1 MRTNVFTKKKSLPF
15 EPTQNRWRFAWS
27 QSLFRKKIAIAFAL
41 NIPVLIFFPF
51 FFQYVEQRNGTKVS
65 DVLLDHIHAADV
77 SVSIF
82 LIIWSMAFFTLFRAI
97 YQAEIFVTFLFAFFF
112 LSISRIITILLV
124 PMAPPPN
131 LIPLVDP
138 LSNTFYGGH
147 FITKDLFYSGHVAT
161 QFLMFLCLKKT
172 LDKWLT
178 AFSTVTVAILVL
190 VQHVHYS
197 IDVLAGPV
205 FAFICYKIG
214 ASIAKKGLNFEN
226 VVNSE

>member
-1 MRTNVFTKKKSLPF
+1 MTANDFTKKKSPPQ
-15 EPTQNRWRFAWS
+15 PTQNRWRFAWS
-27 QSLFRKKIAIAFAL
+27 QHLFRKKITIAFAL

-51 FFQYVEQRNGTKVS
+51 FFQYIEQRNGTRVS
-65 DVLLDHIHAADV
+65 DILLDHIHAADV
-77 SVSIF
+77 SVPIF
-82 LIIWSMAFFTLFRAI
+82 FIIWSTAFFTLIRAV
-97 YQAEIFVTFLFAFFF
+97 YEPEIFITFLFAFFF

-124 PMAPPPN
+124 PLAAPPN
-131 LIPLVDP
+131 LIPLIDP

-178 AFSTVTVAILVL
+178 ALSTTMVAILVL

-197 IDVLAGPV
+197 VDVLAAPA
-205 FAFICYKIG
+205 FAFICYKLG
-214 ASIAKKGLNFEN
+214 AKIAKKGLNFE
-226 VVNSE
+226 VIKSK

>member
-1 MRTNVFTKKKSLPF
+1 MRAHVFTKKKSLPF
-15 EPTQNRWRFAWS
+15 DPTRNRWRLAWS
-27 QSLFRKKIAIAFAL
+27 QTLFRKKIAIAFVL

-51 FFQYVEQRNGTKVS
+51 FFQYVEQRNGTRVR
-65 DVLLDHIHAADV
+65 DIFLDHIPAADV

-82 LIIWSMAFFTLFRAI
+82 FIIWSIAFFTLIRAL
-97 YQAEIFVTFLFAFFF
+97 YRPEIFITFLFAFFF

-124 PMAPPPN
+124 PLAPPPN
-131 LIPLVDP
+131 LIPLIDP

-161 QFLMFLCLKKT
+161 QFLIFLCLKKT

-178 AFSTVTVAILVL
+178 AFSTITVAALVL

-197 IDVLAGPV
+197 IDVLAAPA

-214 ASIAKKGLNFEN
+214 ANIAKKGLNFDPVIKPE
-226 VVNSE
+226 